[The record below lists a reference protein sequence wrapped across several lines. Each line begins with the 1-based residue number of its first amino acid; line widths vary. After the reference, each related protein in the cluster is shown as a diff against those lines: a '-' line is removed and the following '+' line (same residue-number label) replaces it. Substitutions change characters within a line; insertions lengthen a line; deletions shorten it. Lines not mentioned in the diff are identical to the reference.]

1 MIGMWKAVSHW
12 LYRPEMAR
20 AKSPENAEIE
30 QQIVE
35 PTVR

>member
-20 AKSPENAEIE
+20 AKSPEN
-30 QQIVE
+30 VGF
-35 PTVR
+35 P